1 LEEKLNV
8 NPAKEIGE
16 GGGIAKIPLCPPK
29 ASCQKLETIVITIS
43 AKAKVTIKKAKPFSL
58 EAGNPI
64 RKEKSAAISPEM
76 GRATQKETPIFI
88 TRRAEL

>member
-1 LEEKLNV
+1 LEEKFNV
-8 NPAKEIGE
+8 NPAKEMGE
-16 GGGIAKIPLCPPK
+16 GGEIAKIPLCPPK
-29 ASCQKLETIVITIS
+29 ASCQKLETIVIIIS

-64 RKEKSAAISPEM
+64 RKEKRAVISPAV
-76 GRATQKETPIFI
+76 GRANQKEIPTLI